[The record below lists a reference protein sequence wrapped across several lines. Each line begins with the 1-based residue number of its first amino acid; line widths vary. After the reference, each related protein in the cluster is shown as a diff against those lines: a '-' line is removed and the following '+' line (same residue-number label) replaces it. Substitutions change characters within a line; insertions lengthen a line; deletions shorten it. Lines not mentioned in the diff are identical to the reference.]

1 MSKYNI
7 HLNTTNW
14 YCECCGSGTHFAIH
28 LYEEGK
34 RVWSTSRDDQF
45 GGVLDPSD
53 TDLDLHT
60 WENFISGMTV
70 ALELA
75 GHEVVLIENIDKT
88 DPYDQHAWLDDDTKV
103 EDYRDDLL

>member
-1 MSKYNI
+1 
-7 HLNTTNW
+7 
-14 YCECCGSGTHFAIH
+14 
-28 LYEEGK
+28 
-34 RVWSTSRDDQF
+34 
-45 GGVLDPSD
+45 VLDPSD